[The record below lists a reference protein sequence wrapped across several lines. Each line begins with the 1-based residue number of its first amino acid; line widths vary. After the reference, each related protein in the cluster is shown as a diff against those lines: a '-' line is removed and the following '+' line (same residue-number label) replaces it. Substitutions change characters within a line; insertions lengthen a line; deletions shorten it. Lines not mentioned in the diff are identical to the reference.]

1 MNTLNLLLTRIWVTS
16 VRWIWRKSEIKEF
29 MRV

>member
-1 MNTLNLLLTRIWVTS
+1 MTALNLLLTRIWVTS
-16 VRWIWRKSEIKEF
+16 VRWIWRESEIKQF